1 MVKII
6 LLIIIFIIIRLH
18 INIEENEMS
27 HMEWYDKENTEL
39 INFFMDNI
47 TEIPYKI
54 MKRSRYWMW
63 YDKHQTTYFRD
74 HFRLSPESKADLLK
88 IKNK

>member
-27 HMEWYDKENTEL
+27 HMEWYDKG
-39 INFFMDNI
+39 
-47 TEIPYKI
+47 
-54 MKRSRYWMW
+54 R
-63 YDKHQTTYFRD
+63 
-74 HFRLSPESKADLLK
+74 
-88 IKNK
+88 